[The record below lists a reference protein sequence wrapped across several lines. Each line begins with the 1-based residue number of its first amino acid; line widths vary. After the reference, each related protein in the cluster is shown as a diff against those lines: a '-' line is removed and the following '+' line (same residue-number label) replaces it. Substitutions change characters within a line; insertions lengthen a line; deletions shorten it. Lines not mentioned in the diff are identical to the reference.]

1 MKSYLA
7 RLVARVVPPP
17 ENQSVPPEPVSD
29 PFADGADAGGDPSA
43 AAPAVPNVPTQ
54 ISRDDSPLR
63 PRPPAQALPESAIT
77 EMSEVRPPSSNLKD
91 QTSLPT
97 TPEASA
103 PPHLQPNP
111 KGKSQDNATEAAAK
125 EAVPLK
131 PKDDDL
137 LRVADRFMENLQTH
151 PAQAPAAATTVNPIE
166 VRLPLLP
173 REPPWN
179 KTQLYQT
186 QRVDPVAPAL
196 HIGNLR
202 VDIIE
207 SSAASVGPVRSSAPK
222 FIVHNGARR
231 SRSGATFRQR
241 FGLRQL

>member
-7 RLVARVVPPP
+7 RLVARATPPA
-17 ENQSVPPEPVSD
+17 ENLPAPPEPRSD
-29 PFADGADAGGDPSA
+29 PFADAANAGADPPIGSPVTPKV
-43 AAPAVPNVPTQ
+43 PAQ
-54 ISRDDSPLR
+54 ISRDGSPLR
-63 PRPPAQALPESAIT
+63 PSPSAQALPESAIT
-77 EMSEVRPPSSNLKD
+77 EMSGVRPPSSNLKG

-103 PPHLQPNP
+103 PPHSQPNP
-111 KGKSQDNATEAAAK
+111 KGKSQDNAAEAAAK
-125 EAVPLK
+125 QSVPLK

-137 LRVADRFMENLQTH
+137 LRVADRFMEKLQTH
-151 PAQAPAAATTVNPIE
+151 AEAPATLKPSEAP
-166 VRLPLLP
+166 LQLLP

-179 KTQLYQT
+179 KTQSYRT
-186 QRVDPVAPAL
+186 QAVDPTAPSL

-207 SSAASVGPVRSSAPK
+207 SNAASVGPVRSSAPK
-222 FIVHNGARR
+222 FIVRNGAGA
-231 SRSGATFRQR
+231 SRSGPSFRQR